1 MLLFFGMAFICNGII
16 GLINGNI
23 GLIGGRTS
31 HSGSIG
37 GNACIFLSIGFIG
50 IGLNFLLSILD
61 VIKNRKDYGNGA
73 LLLTGMACLI
83 VGAILFAM
91 KK

>member
-1 MLLFFGMAFICNGII
+1 
-16 GLINGNI
+16 
-23 GLIGGRTS
+23 
-31 HSGSIG
+31 
-37 GNACIFLSIGFIG
+37 
-50 IGLNFLLSILD
+50 LSILD